1 MTYIV
6 CKPTS
11 RAAKIG
17 LAKPTINAD
26 EPMNATIHDA
36 GKPTPNVALII
47 GPTSKDFMHSIHK
60 PRDAIL
66 HDVGKPTSIAATPT

>member
-1 MTYIV
+1 
-6 CKPTS
+6 
-11 RAAKIG
+11 
-17 LAKPTINAD
+17 
-26 EPMNATIHDA
+26 MNATIHDA